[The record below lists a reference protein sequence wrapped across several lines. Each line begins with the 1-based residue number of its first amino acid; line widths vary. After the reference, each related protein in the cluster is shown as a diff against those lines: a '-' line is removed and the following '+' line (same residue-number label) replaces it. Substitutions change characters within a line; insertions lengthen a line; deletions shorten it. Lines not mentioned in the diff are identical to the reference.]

1 MRKRGIFTLGIW
13 RFFYL
18 THLPTIENKLR
29 VMIDWGI
36 DMMFGRKEFTRLKSP
51 IESKDIRYPKNDIDK
66 LKKIVPPNLRVFY
79 RIFLISKYLYF
90 YV

>member
-1 MRKRGIFTLGIW
+1 MRKRGIFAWGIW

-51 IESKDIRYPKNDIDK
+51 IESKDIRYPKMILINSRR
-66 LKKIVPPNLRVFY
+66 LCH
-79 RIFLISKYLYF
+79 RI
-90 YV
+90 